1 MESSNKSFLS
11 WTLDVSYSNRKT
23 PSSIRTQLK
32 VLCSALVSLL
42 SRTVRTAVPRGDCGS
57 LPHFCHRSV
66 SWWNS
71 WPSRYFR
78 MRDKSKIFQ
87 DEGQNR
93 NYCLFILKALVWTL
107 PVTAARAELDS
118 KEVIVS
124 TLKICFCS
132 QTKTAQQWKKK
143 IPQPQTSQIHNLRL
157 KNV

>member
-1 MESSNKSFLS
+1 MESSNKTFLS

-32 VLCSALVSLL
+32 ALCSALVSLL
-42 SRTVRTAVPRGDCGS
+42 SWTVRTAVPRGDCGS

-78 MRDKSKIFQ
+78 MRGKSKIFQ

-93 NYCLFILKALVWTL
+93 NYCLFILKALGWTL

-118 KEVIVS
+118 KQSHCFHIEDLLLFSDKNSS
-124 TLKICFCS
+124 TMEEKDS
-132 QTKTAQQWKKK
+132 ST
-143 IPQPQTSQIHNLRL
+143 PNLT
-157 KNV
+157 NT